1 MVMRAEN
8 WVGEYT
14 STVGGGD
21 IVLGGPIDGFCG
33 FANAGDGVDVYYTIM
48 DGFNKETGIGTIV
61 SGNLIR
67 KTIHAVLLDGS
78 YIKGGSPLQLSGDAQ
93 VYLTANANFM
103 DNIQALDADLAQT
116 IAQVAS
122 LSQVTINGY
131 GLSGNITLNASDVHA
146 RPDSWMPNSN
156 DVGSYS
162 KADSDQRYVAT
173 DAVEVGEQPGKI
185 MIVGGPRDK
194 QIAADIQNVSVVFV
208 GQNPPLSPPDGKRWF
223 DTTSGRTYIYYNDG
237 DTKQWVEDSPQG
249 NGLVDTSPALIAI
262 ANNTFGAFSHRNK
275 IINGKMDIAQRG
287 TSFTG
292 VTTPIYTLDRWTV
305 GSIASSAVFTAS
317 QQADAPS
324 NNEFQNSLHMTV
336 TTADT
341 SIAAGDYSVIGQ
353 RIEGFNSRDLIGR
366 TFTLSFWAKSSKT
379 GVHCV
384 SFANTGSD
392 RSYVAEYT
400 INSANTWE
408 KKTVT
413 VAGGLPTAGT
423 WDWTNGI
430 GLRVQFALTAGSTFQ
445 GAAGSWLTGNFF
457 ATANQVNC
465 LDAIGNVFAITG
477 VQLEIGASATPFE
490 HRPISNELELC
501 KRYYRT
507 FAGYGGYSAPGRID
521 CQYSFDGPMRANPT
535 LEIKNAGSNQAAW
548 ALNRPLFS
556 INSIIGSF
564 GVLVDGGGI
573 QISVT
578 DTASTV
584 GVPAGFLPG
593 AIFANAE
600 L

>member
-14 STVGGGD
+14 PTVGGGD
-21 IVLGGPIDGFCG
+21 ITLGGPIDGFCG
-33 FANAGDGVDVYYTIM
+33 FANAGDNVDVYYTIM
-48 DGFNKETGIGTIV
+48 DGANKETGIGTVV

-93 VYLTANANFM
+93 VYLTANASFM
-103 DNIQALDADLAQT
+103 DHIQKLDADLAQT
-116 IAQVAS
+116 IAQVTM
-122 LSQVTINGY
+122 LSQVTINGHPMSGY
-131 GLSGNITLNASDVHA
+131 ISLSASDVHA
-146 RPDSWMPNSN
+146 RPETWTPNAS

-162 KADSDQRYVAT
+162 KSESDQRYVAADNIET
-173 DAVEVGEQPGKI
+173 SEQPGKI

-194 QIAADIQNVSVVFV
+194 QLTADIQNVSVVFV
-208 GQNPPLSPPDGKRWF
+208 GPNPPLTPPDGKRWF

-237 DTKQWVEDSPQG
+237 DTKQWVEDNPQ
-249 NGLVDTSPALIAI
+249 NNSVVDQSALIRSMADGS
-262 ANNTFGAFSHRNK
+262 FGAFSHRNK
-275 IINGKMDIAQRG
+275 IINGKMDISHRG
-287 TSFTG
+287 TSFAA
-292 VTTPIYTLDRWTV
+292 IANAAYCLDRFRYAAVT
-305 GSIASSAVFTAS
+305 SAVITAS

-324 NNEFQNSLHMTV
+324 GNEFQNSLRMTV

-341 SIAAGDYSVIGQ
+341 SIAAGDLSFIDQ
-353 RIEGFNSRDLIGR
+353 RIEGYNVRDLIGK
-366 TFTLSFWAKSSKT
+366 TFTLSFWVKSSKA

-384 SFANTGSD
+384 SFANSSND
-392 RSYVAEYT
+392 RSYVAEYI

-430 GLRVQFALTAGSTFQ
+430 GLRVQFVLAAGSTFQ
-445 GAAGSWLTGNFF
+445 GAAGSWLTGNFL

-477 VQLEIGASATPFE
+477 VQLEAGASATPFE
-490 HRPISNELELC
+490 HRPIGIELELC
-501 KRYYRT
+501 KRYYEVGIYDVSGNNILIPQTGIYYSQKRAIPT
-507 FAGYGGYSAPGRID
+507 FTELSLVDMAS
-521 CQYSFDGPMRANPT
+521 
-535 LEIKNAGSNQAAW
+535 AGSPTFIHA
-548 ALNRPLFS
+548 
-556 INSIIGSF
+556 
-564 GVLVDGGGI
+564 
-573 QISVT
+573 SVT
-578 DTASTV
+578 FCKVYCIADSSSNCYRTATIS
-584 GVPAGFLPG
+584 
-593 AIFANAE
+593 INAE